1 METKTVRMITRGLLA
16 ATALLLFSNGL
27 QARGVHSIV
36 EDASGRAWDE
46 KLEQGET
53 LRIDVNADGI
63 DFATS
68 VRTSSPHLTARIV
81 GRKNG
86 TQNNVGGRP
95 IGQLTLELKAA
106 ETAAVGTH
114 SVTVTVGPNAFYDMF
129 RPSDERIS
137 LSILARGTGPAATIG
152 VTKEQRDA
160 VVFLA
165 NLAPTE
171 QPAKAF
177 YEFVGFSAESAVT
190 ALTPVYRRVHLV
202 KGRSATLPALVSAL
216 NTAASNSAVKAVDLI
231 FVTHGLSEE
240 VVFSDVRATM
250 DQVRQ
255 AVTDGL
261 SAADRA
267 KLRAVFSTA
276 CYGATHRGDW
286 TGAGF
291 NVVSGSRKIYADSAL
306 SYGAFLAAWASGQS
320 FSSAIGIANAS
331 DPLDAQDKAAT
342 PILRQFGFSEEEAND
357 VDSTRV
363 ISGTGALTINM
374 MN

>member
-1 METKTVRMITRGLLA
+1 MRTGTRGLFA
-16 ATALLLFSNGL
+16 VAALLLFAEGAL
-27 QARGVHSIV
+27 ARGVHSIV
-36 EDASGRAWDE
+36 EDASGRAWDK

-63 DFATS
+63 DFATG
-68 VRTSSPHLTARIV
+68 VRTSSPLVTARILS
-81 GRKNG
+81 RKNG

-106 ETAAVGTH
+106 ANAPVSSHAVI
-114 SVTVTVGPNAFYDMF
+114 VTVGPNAFYDML
-129 RPSDERIS
+129 RPAEERIS
-137 LSILARGTGPAATIG
+137 LSVLARGTGPAPTVA
-152 VTKEQRDA
+152 VAKEQRDA

-177 YEFVGFSAESAVT
+177 FEFVGFSAEGAVT

-202 KGRSATLPALVSAL
+202 KGRNATLAALVSQL
-216 NTAASNSAVKAVDLI
+216 NTATSNSAVKAVDLI
-231 FVTHGLSEE
+231 FVTHGLSNE
-240 VVFSDVRATM
+240 VVFSDVRTTM
-250 DQVRQ
+250 DGVRQ
-255 AVTDGL
+255 AIANGL
-261 SAADRA
+261 SATDRA

-276 CYGATHRGDW
+276 CYGASHRADW
-286 TGAGF
+286 IGAGF
-291 NVVSGSRKIYADSAL
+291 NVVSGSRKIYADSAV

-320 FSSAIGIANAS
+320 FSSAIGIANGS

-342 PILRQFGFSEEEAND
+342 PVLRQFGFSEEQAKD